1 MKKMLFINLL
11 IIMLFS
17 CRSAVES
24 TPTPVQEPIVVKEI
38 NFNQLQVQVMETKNK
53 YSSNDLFDAGF

>member
-1 MKKMLFINLL
+1 MLC
-11 IIMLFS
+11 S